1 MQSNN
6 PLLDSTIFRLEF
18 LTRMNQVSTKAFF
31 IGFIFILVLGTFS
44 HSFGQDTIRTY
55 YDEES
60 LHIKEILTKING
72 KAEGEVRLFDINGNL
87 ILIGNLKNNQRNGFF
102 YDLDPDSGDTIR
114 IVEFRN
120 NLREGKALSYFQD
133 GTLSQE
139 SNFVN
144 NQLEGTVISYFEE
157 GVVRD
162 RTTFKNNKPEGLS
175 EAFFLNGKPKTKINF
190 LAGQYHGP
198 YEEYDENGQLVLSTN
213 YSRGVIDGKEMQYFP
228 DGKIKAVREFRTGEL
243 NGSYELNYP
252 DGKPERRA
260 TYKNGSP
267 EGEMTEYFPDGSVR
281 MKAIYQKG
289 IPKLPIVYFH
299 PNGKVRQ
306 RDTFNGQGDKVLQE
320 NYFPNEQIISSVR
333 FLNELEEGEVK
344 IFREDGK
351 LLEIRN
357 YSKGRL
363 NGKREIYNEA
373 GQLAGTEIWENGNKI
388 NK

>member
-1 MQSNN
+1 MKSENQPFDCYIS
-6 PLLDSTIFRLEF
+6 ILEF
-18 LTRMNQVSTKAFF
+18 HTEMIQVITKTFF
-31 IGFIFILVLGTFS
+31 ISFIYLLVLGTFS
-44 HSFGQDTIRTY
+44 LGFAQDTIRTY

-60 LHIKEILTKING
+60 LYVKEILTKING
-72 KAEGEVRLFDINGNL
+72 KAEGEVRLFDIDGNL

-102 YDLDPDSGDTIR
+102 YDLDPDTGDTVR
-114 IVEFRN
+114 VVEFRN
-120 NLREGKALSYFQD
+120 NLREGKALSYYLD
-133 GTLSQE
+133 GNLSQE

-144 NQLEGTVISYFEE
+144 NQLEGMVVSYYED
-157 GVVRD
+157 GKIQD
-162 RTTFKNNKPEGLS
+162 RTTFKNNKPDGLS
-175 EAFFLNGKPKTKINF
+175 ESFFPNGKPKIKIIF
-190 LAGQYHGP
+190 LVGQYNGP
-198 YEEYDENGQLVLSTN
+198 FEEFDENGQLMFSTN

-228 DGKIKAVREFRTGEL
+228 DGKVKAVREFRLGEL

-267 EGEMTEYFPDGSVR
+267 EGEMIEYFPDGSVR

-289 IPKLPIVYFH
+289 VPALPIVYFH

-306 RDTFNGQGDKVLQE
+306 RVTFNGQGDKVLEE
-320 NYFPNEQIISSVR
+320 NYFSNEQIISFVR
-333 FLNELEEGEVK
+333 FLNELEEGEVM

-363 NGKREIYNEA
+363 HGKREIYNEA
-373 GQLAGTEIWENGNKI
+373 GQLVETETWENGNKI